1 MSLFGSA
8 QHAPN
13 ARPTHAQQTHALG
26 NTQPRVEQMP
36 EEMQRQLQGVKA
48 DPAAFIKQQYGLS
61 VNGATNDP
69 MEIMRN
75 LAQSGQLNAQQM
87 AMFQRVQNMQRV
99 MPFRR

>member
-1 MSLFGSA
+1 MSLFGQQGA
-8 QHAPN
+8 
-13 ARPTHAQQTHALG
+13 AQQP
-26 NTQPRVEQMP
+26 QKIEQMSP
-36 EEMQRQLQGVKA
+36 EMQRQLQGIKA
-48 DPAAFIKQQYGLS
+48 DAAAFIKQQYGLS